1 MFKILPLIGGLLL
14 LCSALA
20 FSQTREVTGVV
31 TSEDDGVPIP
41 GANVMIKSAS
51 TGTVTDSNGRFVISI
66 NDNQAVLV
74 ISFIGFET
82 QEVAVGSQSTLQVKL
97 KTDTEQLGEVVVV
110 GYGTQLRQDLT
121 GNISSVKGSA
131 IQNVPVNSFEQA
143 IQGRAAGVLITAQNG
158 KLGQGINVRVRGSSS
173 ITAGNEPLYV
183 IDGMIVNSGN
193 LSSSTASTNPMA
205 DINFNDIESFEIL
218 KDASAAAIYGSRAS
232 NGVVLI
238 TTKRGKAGKT
248 NITVGMQYGSSK
260 PTNHR
265 EFLNAEQYIELFRE
279 AAVNRDKALGYDP
292 VNNPDDY
299 PGSYLEEIEGTFDFL
314 SGDTDWRNL
323 ENSTDWE
330 KEAYQ
335 KAGFFNFDVSLN
347 GGTEKTKVYFNLGRS
362 DQDGIL
368 IGNSFTRT
376 SGRLNLDHQINR
388 KIKIGANINVVRT
401 ENNRVA
407 DDRQFYSPMQLVAQS
422 PLTPVR
428 DKQGNLYDNNLNP
441 AMFYYP
447 ATVELENSH
456 FITTVDRN
464 IVALTGRYDITP
476 TLGLVAE
483 YGFDLLSQY
492 EDRFQN
498 SKTEDGSSVGG
509 YGINRMVRQFNQT
522 TRTYLNYVKTFNSI
536 HSVDATLGFDLQ
548 NSKTNVLRAEGQNF
562 GLDDLRTLSS
572 AAEPTVA
579 FSSIEEDI
587 FPSFYARLN
596 YKLKNKYLISVSSRA
611 DGSSRF
617 GPGNKYGFFPA
628 ASLGWIISE
637 EDFLATNSSISLL
650 KLRASYGLTGNA
662 GIPNYQY
669 QGVYQSATYGTSSG
683 LTTVRI
689 PNSDLSWETTAQL
702 DIGIDFGLFN
712 DRLTAQFDYYDKQT
726 SDLLLDREI
735 PSVTGFSS
743 ILSNIGELENK
754 GFEVVINYSIV
765 RSNTLTWNV
774 GFNFG
779 QNKNKILSLANGQ
792 QIIDPSSTRFL
803 NVVKVGEPIGVFYG
817 PEYAGVNPANGDAL
831 WFVNGETPGETTNNY
846 NLARKVTLGN
856 PTPTTVYGFTMD
868 AKYKGFDLNVLFQG
882 VAGNKI
888 FNAAGQFMSA
898 NARYEDNQTV
908 DQLRRWQKPGDIT
921 DVPQP
926 RLYRNNGAQASSR
939 ALSDGDYLRLKT
951 ITLGY
956 NFPTAILEKI
966 KLSQARI
973 YVTGQNLLT
982 FTKYEGW
989 DPEVNT
995 DYTSGTSYFLG
1006 NDFYSAPQAKSFIV
1020 GVKLGF

>member
-476 TLGLVAE
+476 SLGLVAE